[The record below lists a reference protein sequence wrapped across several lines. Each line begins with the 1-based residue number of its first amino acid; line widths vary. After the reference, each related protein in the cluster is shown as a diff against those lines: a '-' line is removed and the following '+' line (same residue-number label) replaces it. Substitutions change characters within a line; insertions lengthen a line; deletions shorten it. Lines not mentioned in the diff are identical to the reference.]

1 VYSADEVRLLKPAPA
16 PYRMVADRCGVAIG
30 DVCLVAAHAWDS
42 SGALAAGCE
51 TAFVARSGIVP
62 VRLTKNVGRVRDT
75 PPNVP
80 HPAR

>member
-1 VYSADEVRLLKPAPA
+1 MYSADEVRLLKPAPA

-30 DVCLVAAHAWDS
+30 DVCLVAAHAWDI

-62 VRLTKNVGRVRDT
+62 SVLRQRFRRLVVFRYWSVLE
-75 PPNVP
+75 
-80 HPAR
+80 